1 MKKIVF
7 KYFFDFLEGQEKWL
21 NKMAKHGYRLVKVGK
36 LTYEFEECNP
46 SQYIYCVEFV
56 ADKSNSEIKKYKNF
70 LEDDIGYKSFK
81 KNININWSFGKM
93 KFRPWSNGGKIA
105 TSPGSFNKELLI
117 LEKQNDG
124 MDFNLHTSNDDLIK
138 YLTPI
143 RNMYLFTTILLTII
157 TFVSKY
163 KTSNHL
169 LLNTLLWGLILITLF
184 LGIQT
189 VKYFNLVN
197 KYKKDKKLYE

>member
-36 LTYEFEECNP
+36 LTYEFEKCNP
-46 SQYIYCVEFV
+46 SEYIYCVEFV

-70 LEDDIGYKSFK
+70 LEDDIGYKSFR

-93 KFRPWSNGGKIA
+93 KFRSWSNGGKIA

-143 RNMYLFTTILLTII
+143 RNMYLFTTILLSII

-163 KTSNHL
+163 KASNHL

-189 VKYFNLVN
+189 IKYFNLVK

>member
-21 NKMAKHGYRLVKVGK
+21 NKMAKHGYRLIKVGK
-36 LTYEFEECNP
+36 LTYEFEKCNP
-46 SQYIYCVEFV
+46 SEYIYCVEFV
-56 ADKSNSEIKKYKNF
+56 ADKSNFEIKKYNNF
-70 LEDDIGYKSFK
+70 LENDIGYKSFR

-93 KFRPWSNGGKIA
+93 KFRPWSNGGKIS

-143 RNMYLFTTILLTII
+143 RNMYLFTTILLAI
-157 TFVSKY
+157 TTFISKY
-163 KTSNHL
+163 KANNHL
-169 LLNTLLWGLILITLF
+169 LLNTLLGALILITLF

-189 VKYFNLVN
+189 VKYFSLVK
-197 KYKKDKKLYE
+197 KYKKNKKLYE